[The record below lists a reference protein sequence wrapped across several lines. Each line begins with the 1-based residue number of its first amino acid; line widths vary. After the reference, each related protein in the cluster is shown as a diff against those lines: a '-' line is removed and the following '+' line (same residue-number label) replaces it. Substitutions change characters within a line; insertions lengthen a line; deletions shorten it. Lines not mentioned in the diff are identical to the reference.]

1 MVHIFRLTLSLP
13 TITLIQHC
21 INHTESVLAAS
32 MVIQIHHSTIQL
44 HLLEFIL
51 MEPTALQRH
60 ITLAGIF
67 SSTKKLK
74 CLKQFKLSF
83 LLHFPLFTLTLLEN
97 QNFKFLFKSK

>member
-44 HLLEFIL
+44 DYMEL
-51 MEPTALQRH
+51 MQMDPTALQ
-60 ITLAGIF
+60 
-67 SSTKKLK
+67 
-74 CLKQFKLSF
+74 
-83 LLHFPLFTLTLLEN
+83 
-97 QNFKFLFKSK
+97 

>member
-13 TITLIQHC
+13 TTTLIQHC
-21 INHTESVLAAS
+21 INHTESVLATS
-32 MVIQIHHSTIQL
+32 MVIHLHHSTIQL

-60 ITLAGIF
+60 ITVAGIF
-67 SSTKKLK
+67 SSTNKLK

-83 LLHFPLFTLTLLEN
+83 LLHFPLLTLTLLEN
-97 QNFKFLFKSK
+97 KNFEFLFKSK